1 MTSSPASAGIPATRI
16 LGDKLDSIP
25 FSPYHVLVIFVLGL
39 VGFIEGYD
47 LAVTGSLIVLAK
59 EPLHLTPGDIQWIV
73 LGPTVC
79 LCIGGFIAA
88 AISDHVSRKAILQ
101 IGVISVTFLTLL
113 IPLVRNAE
121 QLIVLRL
128 LIGIGGGF
136 AVTAPFPI
144 AAELMPAQHRRTYG
158 AIYEMMLASSFTVLP
173 IVAFFLANDPNGF
186 RLIALPGGLALFVIP
201 VILQLLLPESPR
213 WYLRKGRVERAV
225 AVVNRYI
232 ARCGNRVPPL
242 SVASLGT
249 NFTLARAELP
259 PFWALFGRGQL
270 RWTAIGVWTSA
281 CAGTSFFLIS
291 VLLPKALIDQG
302 AAVATS
308 FGISTLV
315 FMATIPGKCFN
326 AYVMEIIGRRWT
338 ICLALLGA
346 IPGLVLMALAHKAG
360 DYASLVMSVGA
371 LWTGFTTLSSFPAV
385 RMYLSEQFPTALRGR
400 GHTFGESFARLFAG
414 IAAPF
419 LMLPH
424 TGSPTIFFG
433 AIIVI
438 VLAGAFPA
446 ILFGKET
453 VGQIELVAAETGEVE
468 AGAGIGAAEPA

>member
-1 MTSSPASAGIPATRI
+1 MATASPTAQAGIPAVRI

-25 FSPYHVLVIFVLGL
+25 FSPYHVLVILVLGL

-59 EPLHLTPGDIQWIV
+59 KPLNLTPTDIQWIV

-88 AISDHVSRKAILQ
+88 AISDHFSRKAILQ

-121 QLIVLRL
+121 QLIILRL

-173 IVAFFLANDPNGF
+173 FVAFFLANNPNGF
-186 RLIALPGGLALFVIP
+186 RLIALPGGLAFFVVP

-213 WYLRKGRVERAV
+213 WYLRKGRIERAV
-225 AVVNRYI
+225 DVVNRYI
-232 ARCGNRVPPL
+232 AHCGNRVSPL
-242 SVASLGT
+242 TVTGLGT
-249 NFTLARAELP
+249 NFALARSDLP

-302 AAVATS
+302 AAVTTS
-308 FGISTLV
+308 FGIATLV
-315 FMATIPGKCFN
+315 FMATIPGKAFN

-338 ICLALLGA
+338 ILFALLGA
-346 IPGLVLMALAHKAG
+346 IPGLLLMALAHKAG
-360 DYASLVMSVGA
+360 AYAPVVMSVGA

-414 IAAPF
+414 LAAPF

-433 AIIVI
+433 TIIVI

-453 VGQIELVAAETGEVE
+453 VGQIEIIAAERVSEL
-468 AGAGIGAAEPA
+468 A

>member
-1 MTSSPASAGIPATRI
+1 MTAIPFSGASGTPAIRI
-16 LGDKLDSIP
+16 LGSKLDSIP
-25 FSPYHVLVIFVLGL
+25 FSPYHVLIIFVLGL
-39 VGFIEGYD
+39 IGFIEGYD
-47 LAVTGSLIVLAK
+47 LAITGSLIVLAK
-59 EPLHLTPGDIQWIV
+59 GPLHLTPADIQWIV

-79 LCIGGFIAA
+79 LCIGGFIASA
-88 AISDHVSRKAILQ
+88 MSDHFSRKMILQ

-113 IPLVRNAE
+113 IPLVRTAE
-121 QLIVLRL
+121 QLIILRL

-144 AAELMPAQHRRTYG
+144 AAELMPAQHRRTYA
-158 AIYEMMLASSFTVLP
+158 AIYEMSLASSFTVLP
-173 IVAFFLANDPNGF
+173 VIALFLAHNPNAF
-186 RLIALPGGLALFVIP
+186 RLIALPGGLALFVVP
-201 VILQLLLPESPR
+201 VILQWLLPESPR
-213 WYLRKGRVERAV
+213 WYLRKGQVGRAV
-225 AVVNRYI
+225 AVVNRII
-232 ARCGNRVPPL
+232 AHSGNRVPPL
-242 SVASLGT
+242 TVAALGT
-249 NFTLARAELP
+249 NFEFARTELP
-259 PFWALFGRGQL
+259 PYRALFARGQL

-291 VLLPKALIDQG
+291 VLLPKALVDQG
-302 AAVATS
+302 AAVSMS
-308 FGISTLV
+308 FGISSIV

-338 ICLALLGA
+338 IMLALLGA
-346 IPGLVLMALAHKAG
+346 IPGLAMMALAHKAG
-360 DYASLVMSVGA
+360 AYAPFVMSAGA

-414 IAAPF
+414 ILAPF

-424 TGSPTIFFG
+424 TGSAAIFFG

-453 VGQIELVAAETGEVE
+453 VGQIELVATETLDAQMASEL
-468 AGAGIGAAEPA
+468 A